1 MSYEVTASKKRPQDF
16 DSVVGQDFVVSTLK
30 SSLELGRI
38 AHAYLFS
45 GPRGVGKTSAARIL
59 AKALNCENGPTV
71 EPCGHC
77 SLCSEIAR
85 GNSLD
90 VIEIDGAS
98 NTSVNDIRE
107 LKDEVLFAPNSGR
120 YKIYIIDEV
129 HMLSNSAFNALL
141 KTIEE
146 PPPYIVFIFATT
158 EVHKVPATI
167 RSRCQQFNFR
177 LIPVET
183 IKEQLRETTA
193 ELGLEAEEEALFWI
207 AKEATGSLRDA
218 YTLFDQIASFSQ
230 NGINLSEIQE
240 KLGLVGTEAIN
251 DIAESMA
258 DEDGTAV
265 ISKAEEIFAQGV
277 AIEQFVIDL
286 AEYFRNILFLIHGVE
301 RESILGYPAASF
313 SQKVRQAFSSD
324 QIEYALERLFGL
336 YRNLRFSLNQ
346 RFETEL
352 VLSDLSALPKRIS
365 PSALIDRIDGLKHEL
380 LSGEASARP
389 APAPS
394 TAGSAPTAPSP
405 DSTPTGGS
413 AAGSPAAASQETA
426 GPAAGS
432 PAAAGPAAG
441 SPGSAGSASA
451 PPSGSNAPDA
461 GASAAGDSAAEA
473 AARSAARSSEHTAAP
488 QQAAEPEPRK
498 SGRRRLGSEEVEQLV
513 TGLKSRPSLAAAV
526 QKVVDWQLDDEQLV
540 VTCDSTYSANKLRDE
555 KPTIVSLVAHVIGK
569 KLDIRVKT
577 AGEKEEERD
586 EQHID
591 EQAELVKKVF
601 RGHIVGNGVENESDG
616 SV

>member
-59 AKALNCENGPTV
+59 AKAFNCEQGPTAD
-71 EPCGHC
+71 PCGHC
-77 SLCSEIAR
+77 SLCTEIAR

-193 ELGLEAEEEALFWI
+193 DLGLEAEEEALFWI

-230 NGINLSEIQE
+230 DGIYLSEIQE

-313 SQKVRQAFSSD
+313 SQKVRQSFSSD
-324 QIEYALERLFGL
+324 QIEYALDRLFSL

-380 LSGEASARP
+380 MSGEASAAYSSAADESP
-389 APAPS
+389 AQ
-394 TAGSAPTAPSP
+394 TAPTA
-405 DSTPTGGS
+405 
-413 AAGSPAAASQETA
+413 
-426 GPAAGS
+426 
-432 PAAAGPAAG
+432 
-441 SPGSAGSASA
+441 AGSASA
-451 PPSGSNAPDA
+451 GPTAAADAATENEGTSETSGA
-461 GASAAGDSAAEA
+461 ASAAPPGASETAAAEK
-473 AARSAARSSEHTAAP
+473 P
-488 QQAAEPEPRK
+488 K
-498 SGRRRLGSEEVEQLV
+498 GGRRRLGAEEVEQLV
-513 TGLKSRPSLAAAV
+513 EGLKSRPSLAAAV
-526 QKVVDWQLDDEQLV
+526 QKVVDWQVDDEQLV

-555 KPTIVSLVAHVIGK
+555 KPTIVSLVTNVIGK
-569 KLDIRVKT
+569 KLEIRVKT

-601 RGHIVGNGVENESDG
+601 RGHIVENGVENESNG